1 MTPAFRST
9 AMAAALAAISCGAMA
24 EEIKEIN
31 FDNFWDASIEASDP
45 PKAVGPSDIK
55 GFLFSTDSAWAYK
68 KEMLKPGITADNDV
82 LPAVWDIQNPG
93 NCKGSDAECNFTGFI
108 MNRTR
113 GKGGNVIDIS
123 LDPAVFGSRYITNIT
138 LDLFHNADSG
148 KIIAI
153 AGNEF
158 ADLPGFTGGSTEW
171 IRKWDADLTGLSF
184 RATTLRFDFG
194 DRALALDNL
203 NFKVSGSSDPDGT
216 VPEPASY
223 ALVGLALLAAG
234 ATRRRK
240 A

>member
-9 AMAAALAAISCGAMA
+9 ALAAALAAVSCGAMA
-24 EEIKEIN
+24 EKID
-31 FDNFWDASIEASDP
+31 FDSFWDASIKDSDP
-45 PKAVGPSDIK
+45 PKAVGKGDVK

-68 KEMLKPGITADNDV
+68 KEMLKPGQTADFDV
-82 LPAVWDIQNPG
+82 LPAVWDIKNPG
-93 NCKGSDAECNFTGFI
+93 VCNGTAERCNNTGFI
-108 MNRTR
+108 MNRIR

-138 LDLFHNADSG
+138 LDLFHNAERG
-148 KIIAI
+148 KVIAI

-158 ADLPGFTGGSTEW
+158 ADLPGFTVGETEW
-171 IRKWDADLTGLSF
+171 ILGWKADLTGLSF

-194 DRALALDNL
+194 ANALALDNL
-203 NFKVSGSSDPDGT
+203 DFTLSAAVPPPPPG
-216 VPEPASY
+216 VPEPGSY

-234 ATRRRK
+234 AARRRK